1 MAAAYGG
8 PAPWVL
14 VEALMCRE
22 MGWTLQQLRQQ
33 PAFDVLLM
41 WLALNKYDETMASR
55 KPS

>member
-22 MGWTLQQLRQQ
+22 MGWTLQELRQQ